1 MLTEIIIL
9 HKYLF
14 VLSHTAY
21 LEENLTASSII
32 TETLKNFFFWA
43 VFSPY
48 CISHWECRIVLNP
61 KNFSFFE
68 TCISILLSIILE
80 NIIENSRSVCVY
92 SN

>member
-32 TETLKNFFFWA
+32 TETLKIFFSGQF
-43 VFSPY
+43 FPL
-48 CISHWECRIVLNP
+48 IVSLIGNVGL
-61 KNFSFFE
+61 F
-68 TCISILLSIILE
+68 
-80 NIIENSRSVCVY
+80 
-92 SN
+92 